1 MFTRTLNIKLCST
14 VIVKDPHHSSHA
26 SLHYLVNISIQKRTR
41 KSARR
46 AQSPPGAPPAR
57 NGSLDV
63 IDHATI
69 RFAICHFL
77 WVHHCNRA
85 SISNR
90 FWDIRPQHMFTNS
103 QANKHDASQYLLL

>member
-46 AQSPPGAPPAR
+46 AQSPPGPRNDIAMFIARPPAHR
-57 NGSLDV
+57 PLTSVAGGRLLTNEQTNPPHTYVLLAKDV
-63 IDHATI
+63 TFCRRGTTWRI
-69 RFAICHFL
+69 
-77 WVHHCNRA
+77 
-85 SISNR
+85 
-90 FWDIRPQHMFTNS
+90 
-103 QANKHDASQYLLL
+103 